1 MAVTAYLNSNILNQE
16 AAISIEEKAI
26 KAKKAA
32 LNLRKAV
39 DRKVVRAINN
49 IREAIEKYPEYLEII
64 RNEFT
69 NTKVDTQKEE
79 DIKIIEEEAL
89 WPKVSVIPKND
100 GSLISMPIEDMTPL
114 LQLQELRQASECKI
128 VNS

>member
-1 MAVTAYLNSNILNQE
+1 MVVTEYLNSNILKQE
-16 AAISIEEKAI
+16 AAINIEEEAI

-32 LNLRKAV
+32 LNLRKAI